1 LFNRVQVSNL
11 LAQLKLQAARYLEP
25 WRTPS
30 EFSRIQVQKRN
41 LRRIAVCGDNMAME
55 TQLIE
60 PVAGGMNGQ
69 DRLQREAMLRQAVLA
84 GDETAWR
91 AWCLESFDELDR
103 FVLWRCGGRRDLA
116 DDVVQET
123 WLTAV
128 RRIRRFD
135 PTRASFLT
143 WLRGIAAN
151 VRRNH
156 TRKERRFAVERFST
170 NGEAAVDPAAT
181 ANQQDRAETIAEVL
195 DALSERQE
203 AVLRAKYFDGLTV
216 EEIAQAWS
224 ETPKAVESLLTRSR
238 AAFRERFERLMKQA
252 E

>member
-1 LFNRVQVSNL
+1 MR
-11 LAQLKLQAARYLEP
+11 
-25 WRTPS
+25 
-30 EFSRIQVQKRN
+30 
-41 LRRIAVCGDNMAME
+41 DNMPME
-55 TQLIE
+55 TRLIE
-60 PVAGGMNGQ
+60 PVAVGMISQ
-69 DRLQREAMLRQAVLA
+69 ERVQREAVLRQAVLA

-91 AWCLESFDELDR
+91 AWCLDSFDELDR
-103 FVLWRCGGRRDLA
+103 FVIWRCGGRRDLA

-151 VRRNH
+151 VRRNQA
-156 TRKERRFAVERFST
+156 RRERRIAGERFSN
-170 NGEAAVDPAAT
+170 NGDVALHPAEAET
-181 ANQQDRAETIAEVL
+181 QQDRAEAIAKVL

-203 AVLRAKYFDGLTV
+203 AVLRAKYFDGLQV
-216 EEIAQAWS
+216 DEIAQSWN
-224 ETPKAVESLLTRSR
+224 ETSKAIESLLSRAR
-238 AAFRERFERLMKQA
+238 AAFREKFERLTRTS

>member
-1 LFNRVQVSNL
+1 M
-11 LAQLKLQAARYLEP
+11 
-25 WRTPS
+25 
-30 EFSRIQVQKRN
+30 N
-41 LRRIAVCGDNMAME
+41 LRRIAVSRDNMPME
-55 TQLIE
+55 TRLIE
-60 PVAGGMNGQ
+60 PAAGGMNSQ

-91 AWCLESFDELDR
+91 AWCLESFDELER
-103 FVLWRCGGRRDLA
+103 FVLWRCGGRRDVA
-116 DDVVQET
+116 DDIVQET

-156 TRKERRFAVERFST
+156 TRKERRIAGVRSST
-170 NGEAAVDPAAT
+170 NGEAAVDPAAA
-181 ANQQDRAETIAEVL
+181 ANQQDRAEAIAEVL
-195 DALSERQE
+195 DVLSERQE

-224 ETPKAVESLLTRSR
+224 ETPKAVESLLSRAR
-238 AAFRERFERLMKQA
+238 AAFRERFERVTKDSG
-252 E
+252 